1 CCRHRGTR
9 FVSTWPGHT
18 TTSGLKRGADEGSLG
33 GMRLSPDGLREALER
48 ALELEARESIS
59 RHRGDP
65 SALSPAEVL
74 ARHDWIDSP
83 EIGEARASFGEKGL
97 FSSEEAGAFD
107 WHVRRLR
114 REQVL
119 ARARRSLE
127 TLRARRFRGLA
138 LGDA

>member
-1 CCRHRGTR
+1 
-9 FVSTWPGHT
+9 
-18 TTSGLKRGADEGSLG
+18 
-33 GMRLSPDGLREALER
+33 LER

-138 LGDA
+138 LGDALDAIALRHDEEAERAIAEAVALAAPVLLERRLEADGRVG

>member
-1 CCRHRGTR
+1 
-9 FVSTWPGHT
+9 
-18 TTSGLKRGADEGSLG
+18 
-33 GMRLSPDGLREALER
+33 
-48 ALELEARESIS
+48 
-59 RHRGDP
+59 
-65 SALSPAEVL
+65 
-74 ARHDWIDSP
+74 
-83 EIGEARASFGEKGL
+83 EKGL

-138 LGDA
+138 LGDALDAIALRHDEEAERAIAEAAALAAPVLLERRLEADERVGPAARDPDAAPADLGARAELLLRESEDA